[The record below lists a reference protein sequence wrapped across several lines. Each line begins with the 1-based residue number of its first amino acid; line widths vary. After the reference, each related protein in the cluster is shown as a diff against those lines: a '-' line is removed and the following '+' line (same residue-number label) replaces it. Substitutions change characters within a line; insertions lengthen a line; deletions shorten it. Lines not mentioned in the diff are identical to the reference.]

1 MVRTREKKSKGDS
14 AFTKRKQKVG
24 RKKLAPATAT
34 RAEVHARTLRLTTPT
49 AMSTAMASPY
59 AKDPAAHPASSET
72 TSAGMKDS
80 ESKHKRPVIAVQNFS
95 ELLSAMRHYKAA
107 QRASAFATLTRLLR
121 SQREKDSAA
130 AARADYGGAAAA
142 GAGSNVFE
150 EYMRCAA
157 STNVSSDGA
166 GVPPSS
172 ATASARLTGLSPL
185 ERLKSFSA
193 ALDVITDTDDDVRRA
208 ALQALEVLMDFRLLS
223 CERDRSLASTS
234 SSSLGPAATR
244 EAADLERCN
253 ALLLCTRG
261 EDGGRSGGAAVPGG
275 VSASNSVA
283 CTSVDR
289 VQAVLQAVHV
299 ALTHA
304 LKPVRLSG
312 AELLSLLLR
321 VVPPSLVRAAAR
333 EVCRHQTSYYGAT
346 PAMMSGSGSTKEA
359 FALPVATAAPAAGTA
374 TKAALEAAQARAATL
389 IEEEEL
395 WMLTL
400 VRRVSSL
407 VLRTKH
413 MAVLPAILSVFLGEG
428 DSGGVGASVGDSI
441 TAELLCT
448 PSLIDSNVAA
458 HVGSAF
464 GVSGA
469 LWRYPELV
477 SSFFENVAPQW
488 ASHWKELMELRL
500 ELLRQEDKLAMASA
514 LARSFAT
521 VLAFLKR
528 QQQQQQQ
535 YCLGSGIRRSAYV
548 NFFSRN
554 RMHYIKA
561 LLVDKM
567 PVTMHELLLV
577 PSSRASAAL
586 STTPA
591 TAAATAPSTRAMRA
605 RLELGLALAMVCV
618 PLAGTEE
625 GWRLMRDYFSIVFSP
640 PRAGTPPPEPFRFPS
655 AALLEMSVR
664 LFAQVMGLY
673 PCVAPSLQASG
684 VAAAMPSSR
693 DTWLGDFSVPF
704 VSRPGVKGAGHHAS
718 RAERGGTVHP
728 SALSKLSPAFHQHNT
743 VTERLLTFFPA
754 VLTAIIRHLVPRSES
769 LNAGTGDTA
778 SEEIALV
785 RVLLCAATILERF
798 AALPEDFV
806 RRGGAARGK
815 GSGSGCKAD
824 SDCGDVVAT
833 AQRLEEGF
841 RLVPR
846 LLFALREQTQTWENS
861 PTGSKRTRAEDEE
874 GNDNRLRN
882 APARTGGHAAT
893 PVATRTGVLLSYNG
907 IVDVLAHRLLRVLWF
922 LSSSGHPLLRS
933 RLTNLTGKDASASA
947 SAPALSLT
955 PLAAFLTKSITL
967 LFGSASNAGVL
978 QRCSVPTVLL
988 AHSTLFYLGGGGGD
1002 TSSAMTVV
1010 GSAATASVAAADTE
1024 RTAMTEA
1031 TEKWTD
1037 VLDVLGTLRAR
1048 VQADVRYG
1056 GIRQR

>member
-1 MVRTREKKSKGDS
+1 MVHTREKKSKGDS

-34 RAEVHARTLRLTTPT
+34 RAEVHARTLRLTTST

-157 STNVSSDGA
+157 STSASADGA

-172 ATASARLTGLSPL
+172 AASSARLTGLSPL
-185 ERLKSFSA
+185 ERLKSFAA
-193 ALDVITDTDDDVRRA
+193 ALDVITDTDDDVRRE
-208 ALQALEVLMDFRLLS
+208 ALQSLEVLMDFRWLS

-234 SSSLGPAATR
+234 SSSLGLAATR

-261 EDGGRSGGAAVPGG
+261 GDGGRSGGAAVPGG
-275 VSASNSVA
+275 VSASNSAA
-283 CTSVDR
+283 CTSVDS

-333 EVCRHQTSYYGAT
+333 AVCRHQTSYYGAT
-346 PAMMSGSGSTKEA
+346 PAVMGGSGSTKVA
-359 FALPVATAAPAAGTA
+359 FALPVATAASAAGTA
-374 TKAALEAAQARAATL
+374 TKAALEAAQARTATL
-389 IEEEEL
+389 LEEEEL

-428 DSGGVGASVGDSI
+428 DSGGVGASAGDSI

-464 GVSGA
+464 RVSGGVHGSCGA

-500 ELLRQEDKLAMASA
+500 GLLRQEDKLAMASA

-535 YCLGSGIRRSAYV
+535 HCPGNGIRRSGYV

-561 LLVDKM
+561 LFIDKM
-567 PVTMHELLLV
+567 PVTMHELLLM
-577 PSSRASAAL
+577 PSFRASAAI

-625 GWRLMRDYFSIVFSP
+625 GWRLMRDYFSIVFSS

-684 VAAAMPSSR
+684 AAAAIPSRR

-704 VSRPGVKGAGHHAS
+704 VSRPGVKGAVHHTS
-718 RAERGGTVHP
+718 RAELGGTVDP
-728 SALSKLSPAFHQHNT
+728 SASSKLNPAFHQHNT

-754 VLTAIIRHLVPRSES
+754 VLTTIIRHLVPRSES

-798 AALPEDFV
+798 AALPEDIV
-806 RRGGAARGK
+806 RRGGASRGK
-815 GSGSGCKAD
+815 GSGSGRKAD

-861 PTGSKRTRAEDEE
+861 PTGLKRTRAEDEE
-874 GNDNRLRN
+874 GKDNRLSD
-882 APARTGGHAAT
+882 ALVRTGGHAAT

-922 LSSSGHPLLRS
+922 LSSSGHPLLRG
-933 RLTNLTGKDASASA
+933 RRANLTGKGASAPA

-967 LFGSASNAGVL
+967 LFGSAGVAGVL

-988 AHSTLFYLGGGGGD
+988 AHSTLFYLGGGD

-1010 GSAATASVAAADTE
+1010 GSAATGSVAAADTE
-1024 RTAMTEA
+1024 RTPMTEA
-1031 TEKWTD
+1031 AEKWTD

-1048 VQADVRYG
+1048 VQTDV
-1056 GIRQR
+1056 

>member
-1 MVRTREKKSKGDS
+1 MVHTREKKSKGDS

-34 RAEVHARTLRLTTPT
+34 RAEVHARTLRLTTST

-130 AARADYGGAAAA
+130 AA

-157 STNVSSDGA
+157 STDASADGA

-172 ATASARLTGLSPL
+172 VAASARLTGLSPL
-185 ERLKSFSA
+185 ERLKSFAA
-193 ALDVITDTDDDVRRA
+193 ALDVITDTDDDVRRE
-208 ALQALEVLMDFRLLS
+208 ALQSLEVLMDFRWLS
-223 CERDRSLASTS
+223 CERDKSLASTS
-234 SSSLGPAATR
+234 SSSLGPTATR

-261 EDGGRSGGAAVPGG
+261 GNGGAAVPGG
-275 VSASNSVA
+275 VSESNSAA

-333 EVCRHQTSYYGAT
+333 AVCRHQTSYYGAT
-346 PAMMSGSGSTKEA
+346 PAVMGGSGSTKEA
-359 FALPVATAAPAAGTA
+359 FALPVATAASAAGTA

-389 IEEEEL
+389 LEEEEL

-428 DSGGVGASVGDSI
+428 DSGGVGASAGDSI

-448 PSLIDSNVAA
+448 PSLIDINVAA

-464 GVSGA
+464 GVSGGVHGSCGA

-528 QQQQQQQ
+528 QQQQQQH
-535 YCLGSGIRRSAYV
+535 CPGSGIRRSDYV
-548 NFFSRN
+548 NFLSRN

-561 LLVDKM
+561 LFIDKM
-567 PVTMHELLLV
+567 PVTMHELLLM

-591 TAAATAPSTRAMRA
+591 TAAATAPSMRAMRA

-640 PRAGTPPPEPFRFPS
+640 PRAGTPPPEPFCFPS

-664 LFAQVMGLY
+664 LFAQVMELY

-684 VAAAMPSSR
+684 AAAAIPSRR

-704 VSRPGVKGAGHHAS
+704 VSRPGVKGAGHHTL
-718 RAERGGTVHP
+718 RAELGGTVDP
-728 SALSKLSPAFHQHNT
+728 SASSKLNPAFHQHNT

-754 VLTAIIRHLVPRSES
+754 VLTTIIRHLVPRSES

-815 GSGSGCKAD
+815 GSGSGRKAE

-833 AQRLEEGF
+833 AQRLGEGF

-861 PTGSKRTRAEDEE
+861 PTGLKRTRAEDEE
-874 GNDNRLRN
+874 GKDNRLSD
-882 APARTGGHAAT
+882 APARMGGHAAT

-922 LSSSGHPLLRS
+922 LSSSGNPLLRG
-933 RLTNLTGKDASASA
+933 RRTNSTGKGASASA

-955 PLAAFLTKSITL
+955 PLAAFLAKSITL
-967 LFGSASNAGVL
+967 LFGSAGVAGVL

-1010 GSAATASVAAADTE
+1010 GSAATASVAAAETE
-1024 RTAMTEA
+1024 RTPMAEA
-1031 TEKWTD
+1031 AEKWTD

-1048 VQADVRYG
+1048 VQTDV
-1056 GIRQR
+1056 